1 MKKKIKEFVTLLP
14 RINEL
19 YPHIIAVQI
28 SNAVMS
34 SFLQFINVIFVGIEI
49 NLLVNSSQNNANIIY
64 ITISFIILIIIISIL
79 HKILDNYAEKQ
90 IRLINLRART
100 NMANHLVEVDYE
112 TFEDPKFR
120 NLFNN
125 VKSGL
130 EFVGGFQSFVQ
141 NVVNDVV
148 DFMTTLLLS
157 GGILVTI
164 LLTQGNISVANQ
176 VALVGIVIL
185 LIVCPL
191 FISFKSGKKMGQI
204 MSDFFSYN
212 IGFNQLL
219 TYYFE
224 QAFKDISVKKMLWI
238 FDPDQVFFK
247 KARKEVLEGVEKD
260 KQYQIKVANLN
271 SIPILLINTVIGIL
285 YIILGLIIIN
295 KGLGIGMIVASV
307 GTLELLIYDLSNLF
321 NTIGNSR
328 ASLNVI
334 HQYFEF
340 MNMGNK
346 NKKKGPIQDIN
357 ENNIEIEFHNVSYR
371 YPNSKNF
378 ALKNINLILNSK
390 KRVALV
396 GKNGSGKTTL
406 VKLLLR
412 LITPTSGYITLNGI
426 NIDKF
431 DINLYRKMFSSVPQ
445 NIFIFAGS
453 VADNISLGTNKNTN
467 KIIHSL
473 RKVRLDR
480 KVLSLKKGIDT
491 PLTTQLN
498 KEGINFSGGEKQ
510 ALGISRAVYRN
521 SLIYILDEPTAAL
534 DPIKEAE
541 MFEHMEKIT
550 SGHTTLFISHRMS
563 MTKNS
568 DYIYVLDSA
577 HLVEEGNHKQ
587 LIQNKGLYYQL
598 YKIQQEYFE
607 KLD

>member
-90 IRLINLRART
+90 TRLINLRART

-346 NKKKGPIQDIN
+346 NKKEGPIQDIN

-426 NIDKF
+426 T
-431 DINLYRKMFSSVPQ
+431 L
-445 NIFIFAGS
+445 
-453 VADNISLGTNKNTN
+453 ISLILTY
-467 KIIHSL
+467 IVRCSL
-473 RKVRLDR
+473 VYLRI
-480 KVLSLKKGIDT
+480 SLF
-491 PLTTQLN
+491 LL
-498 KEGINFSGGEKQ
+498 E
-510 ALGISRAVYRN
+510 AL
-521 SLIYILDEPTAAL
+521 LITYL
-534 DPIKEAE
+534 
-541 MFEHMEKIT
+541 
-550 SGHTTLFISHRMS
+550 
-563 MTKNS
+563 
-568 DYIYVLDSA
+568 
-577 HLVEEGNHKQ
+577 
-587 LIQNKGLYYQL
+587 
-598 YKIQQEYFE
+598 
-607 KLD
+607 